1 MSLIIGAPSLHGGCF
16 FLSISQSQES
26 LGMMTTCFPSGTEL
40 GTEDAMMNKIG
51 LALKDLADFYGRYIQ
66 K

>member
-1 MSLIIGAPSLHGGCF
+1 
-16 FLSISQSQES
+16 
-26 LGMMTTCFPSGTEL
+26 MMTTCFPSGTEL

-51 LALKDLADFYGRYIQ
+51 LALKDLADFYGRHIQ